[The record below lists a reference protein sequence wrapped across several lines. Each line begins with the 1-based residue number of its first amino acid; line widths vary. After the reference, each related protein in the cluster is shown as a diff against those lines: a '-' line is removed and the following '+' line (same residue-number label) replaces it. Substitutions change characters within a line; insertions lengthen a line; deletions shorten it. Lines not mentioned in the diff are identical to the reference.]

1 MTRPPKMP
9 ASAIRSMVES
19 RNAPQVPLV
28 PLIRASTPSSMSR
41 NTKIVQVKAPGKS
54 SPIGKRPSAP
64 PATPTVPMTVTAFG
78 VMGVRASTLPTG
90 VNRRVMAGRSGFSMA
105 VRSYR
110 RAELEFSAARVG
122 FTFRQPGR
130 FFPWGLWTRCSRVKA
145 GRAQRWLA
153 GGRPPAPPEA
163 REAIAR
169 RRTSVA
175 GTSSGAGGAA
185 GRAPAADQVRNVV
198 LVGHSGTGKSSLVE
212 ALLAATGTIQRPG
225 SIEEGTTVSD
235 FDEIEVKQ
243 QRSVNLTLAPVI
255 HNGIKVNLLDT
266 PGYADFTGDLRAGL
280 RAADSALFAV
290 SATDG
295 IDGVTRMLWEECAA
309 VGMPRAVVITK
320 IDHQR
325 AEFQATLDA
334 CREAFGDAVAPLY
347 LPVGEPVNGLI
358 GLLSQK
364 LYSYS
369 GGERSEGAPAA
380 ADEER
385 MTDLRGELI
394 EGVIT
399 ESEDESLMDRYLSG
413 EEIDPKVLIED
424 LEKAVAQSSFY
435 PVLVVSAPQKIGMLE
450 LLEVMTE
457 AFPSPAEHPL
467 PPVTTPDGKPV
478 TGLSAD
484 PKGPLLA
491 EVVKTTSDS
500 YVGRISLVRVFSG
513 TLRPDASVHVSGH
526 GRAASGHEDHDD
538 DERIGALTSPLG
550 KQQRPVTQCA
560 AGDICA
566 VAKLSTAET
575 GDTLSDKEK
584 PLLMESWSM
593 PEPLLPVAI
602 VAKSKADEDK
612 LSQALSRLVA
622 EDPTLR
628 LENNAETRQLVLW
641 CMGEA
646 HADLLLDRLANRYGV
661 AVETTDLRVPLRETV
676 AGKAQGLGRNVKQSG
691 GHGEYGICHIE
702 IEPLADA
709 SAFEFVDKIVGGV
722 VPRQFI
728 PSVEK
733 GVRWQMEQGVV
744 AGYPMIG
751 IRVTLY
757 DGKAHSVDSSDMA
770 FQKAGRAALRD
781 AVDKAQPK
789 LLEPVDE
796 VSVLVPDDY
805 VGAIMSDVPSRRG
818 RVLGT
823 EQIGVGRTL
832 VKAEIPE
839 LEITR
844 YAIELR
850 SLSHGTGSFTRSYL
864 RHEPLP
870 AHLASK
876 VAAESKPG

>member
-1 MTRPPKMP
+1 
-9 ASAIRSMVES
+9 
-19 RNAPQVPLV
+19 
-28 PLIRASTPSSMSR
+28 
-41 NTKIVQVKAPGKS
+41 
-54 SPIGKRPSAP
+54 
-64 PATPTVPMTVTAFG
+64 
-78 VMGVRASTLPTG
+78 
-90 VNRRVMAGRSGFSMA
+90 
-105 VRSYR
+105 
-110 RAELEFSAARVG
+110 
-122 FTFRQPGR
+122 
-130 FFPWGLWTRCSRVKA
+130 
-145 GRAQRWLA
+145 
-153 GGRPPAPPEA
+153 
-163 REAIAR
+163 
-169 RRTSVA
+169 
-175 GTSSGAGGAA
+175 
-185 GRAPAADQVRNVV
+185 VV
-198 LVGHSGTGKSSLVE
+198 LVGHSGSGKTSLVE
-212 ALLAATGTIQRPG
+212 ALLAATGTIQRQG

-235 FDEIEVKQ
+235 FDEVEIRQ
-243 QRSVNLTLAPVI
+243 QRSVNLTLAPLV

-290 SATDG
+290 SAAEG
-295 IDGVTRMLWEECAA
+295 IDGLTRMLWEECAA

-325 AEFQATLDA
+325 ADFDACLDA

-347 LPVGEPVNGLI
+347 LPVGDPVDGLI

-364 LYSYS
+364 LYRYS
-369 GGERSEGAPAA
+369 SGTRTEDTASA
-380 ADEER
+380 ADQDRMEE
-385 MTDLRGELI
+385 LRGELI
-394 EGVIT
+394 EGIIT

-424 LEKAVAQSSFY
+424 LEKAVARGSFY
-435 PVLVVSAPQKIGMLE
+435 PVLAVSSPQRIGMLE

-467 PPVTTPDGKPV
+467 PAVTTPDGKPV
-478 TGLSAD
+478 GGLSSD

-491 EVVKTTSDS
+491 EVIKTTSDP

-526 GRAASGHEDHDD
+526 GRAARGHDDHDN

-550 KQQRPVTQCA
+550 KQQRTVTQCA

-575 GDTLSDKEK
+575 GDTLSDKEH
-584 PLLMESWSM
+584 PLLMESWSI

-612 LSQALSRLVA
+612 LSQGLSRLVA

-628 LENNAETRQLVLW
+628 LENNPETHQLVLW

-646 HADLLLDRLANRYGV
+646 HTDLLLDRLTHRQGV
-661 AVETTDLRVPLRETV
+661 AVETTDLRVPLRETIG
-676 AGKAQGLGRNVKQSG
+676 GKGQGLGRNVKQSG

-702 IEPLADA
+702 VEPLED
-709 SAFEFVDKIVGGV
+709 SAGFEFVDKIVGGV

-733 GVRWQMEQGVV
+733 GVRWQMEQGVT
-744 AGYPMIG
+744 AGYPMTG
-751 IRVTLY
+751 VRVTLY

-770 FQKAGRAALRD
+770 FQKAGRLALKD
-781 AVDKAQPK
+781 AVDKAQPL

-796 VSVLVPDDY
+796 VHVLVPDDY
-805 VGAIMSDVPSRRG
+805 VGAVMSDLSSRRG

-823 EQIGVGRTL
+823 EPVGVGRTL
-832 VKAEIPE
+832 VNAEIPE

-844 YAIELR
+844 YSIDLR
-850 SLSHGTGSFTRSYL
+850 SMSHGTGSFTRQYA

-870 AHLASK
+870 SHLAAK
-876 VAAESKPG
+876 VAADAKD